1 MTIPRRHFV
10 NAGALIA
17 LGSWGAGIQPA
28 RAQSVA
34 YPTKPITLIVPFGA
48 GGPPD
53 AYCRLFARKLESRV
67 GQRVVVDN
75 RPGANSMIGTGYV
88 AKAKPDGY
96 TVLYATNS
104 SLSAAPSLS
113 KSLSY
118 NPTKDFNGITITGE
132 GYFALLIGARD
143 KNATLAQFIERARES
158 PEKYAIG
165 GSSTTAEVL
174 NKQLQNKAKL
184 SHTYIRYAA
193 SSQMMTDLMGGR
205 LAAAFQP
212 VIGVAPFLQHDGL
225 QMIAIAAPS
234 RLPAYP
240 QTPII
245 NETVPGVDVGYWN
258 GFFVPAGTPR
268 SVIDFLYPQML
279 EVVNDKEVVHMAEQ
293 GGAVLRMPPREVD
306 EFVRKDMDRWDGLLK
321 AAGIEPT

>member
-1 MTIPRRHFV
+1 MTIQRRNFV
-10 NAGALIA
+10 STGALIA
-17 LGSWGAGIQPA
+17 LGAWGVGRQPA
-28 RAQSVA
+28 IAQSA
-34 YPTKPITLIVPFGA
+34 TYPSKLITLVVPFGA

-53 AYCRLFARKLESRV
+53 AYCRLFARKLESRI
-67 GQRVVVDN
+67 GQKLVVEN
-75 RPGANSMIGTGYV
+75 RPGANSMIGTSYV
-88 AKAKPDGY
+88 AKARPDGY
-96 TVLYATNS
+96 TLLYATNS
-104 SLSAAPSLS
+104 SLSAAPSLF
-113 KSLSY
+113 KSISY
-118 NPTKDFNGITITGE
+118 DPAKDFNGIMITGE
-132 GYFALLIGARD
+132 GYFALLVGARD
-143 KNATLAQFIERARES
+143 KGVTMAQFLERMRAS

-193 SSQMMTDLMGGR
+193 SASMMTDLMGGR

-212 VIGVAPFLQHDGL
+212 VIGVAPFLQLDGL
-225 QMIAIAAPS
+225 QMIAIAAPT

-245 NETVPGVDVGYWN
+245 NETVSGVDAGYWN

-268 SVIDFLYPQML
+268 PVIDFLYPHVL

-293 GGAVLRMPPREVD
+293 GGAVWRLGPKEAD
-306 EFVRKDMDRWDGLLK
+306 EFVRKDIGRWDALIK
-321 AAGIEPT
+321 AAGIEPA